1 MLDSTIIRQD
11 ADSICQG
18 FSPVQLEG
26 KTILITGASGIVG
39 TYFLECLHHLSA
51 VQKMNFQVLAVMKN
65 EPPAHLLECLS
76 LPNIHILRGD
86 LADSEF
92 YPHLPDSDFIV
103 HAAGYGQPGAFLQN
117 PKATI
122 QLNTTATAAL
132 LDKVKKNG
140 KFLFIS
146 SSEVY
151 SGLRNPPHKETEI
164 GLTNTDH
171 PRSCYIEGKRCGE
184 AICNAY
190 RTTGV
195 DAKSARL
202 CLAYG
207 PGTRPADRRA
217 LNSFIEKALKERHI
231 RLMDAGQARRTYC
244 YIADAVS
251 IMWRILLDGKES
263 IYNVGG
269 ISSVTIAELA
279 QQIGA
284 ALDVSV
290 TMPEKSETLQG
301 APEDVRLD
309 MDKFQQEFG
318 PLSFISL
325 NEGLKR
331 TINWQSQ
338 LYDLPSAFQ
347 RIEFTV

>member
-18 FSPVQLEG
+18 FSPVQLDG

-51 VQKMNFQVLAVMKN
+51 VQKMNLQVLAVMKN

-76 LPNIHILRGD
+76 LPNIRILRGD
-86 LADSEF
+86 LADTEF
-92 YPHLPDSDFIV
+92 YPLLPEADFIV
-103 HAAGYGQPGAFLQN
+103 HAAGYGQPGAFLAN

-122 QLNTTATAAL
+122 QLNTTATIAL
-132 LDKVKKNG
+132 LDKVKKDG

-151 SGLRNPPHKETEI
+151 SGMRNPPHKETEI

-190 RTTGV
+190 RSAGV
-195 DAKSARL
+195 DAKAARL

-207 PGTRPADRRA
+207 PGTRPGDHRA
-217 LNSFIEKALKERHI
+217 LNTFIEKALKVRHI
-231 RLMDAGQARRTYC
+231 RLLDAGKARRTYC
-244 YIADAVS
+244 YISDAVS
-251 IMWRILLDGKES
+251 IMWRILLEGKES

-269 ISSVTIAELA
+269 TSSVTIAGLA

-284 ALDVSV
+284 ILNVPVAL
-290 TMPEKSETLQG
+290 PENSETLQG

-309 MDKFQQEFG
+309 LTKVEKEFG
-318 PLSFISL
+318 PLSYVSL
-325 NEGLKR
+325 QEGLKR
-331 TINWQSQ
+331 TIDWQCQ
-338 LYDLPSAFQ
+338 LYKFLAK
-347 RIEFTV
+347 T

>member
-1 MLDSTIIRQD
+1 MLDSTIIPRD

-18 FSPVQLEG
+18 FSPVQLDG
-26 KTILITGASGIVG
+26 KTVLITGASGIVG

-51 VQKMNFQVLAVMKN
+51 TQKMNLQVLAVMKN

-76 LPNIHILRGD
+76 LPDFHILRGD
-86 LADSEF
+86 LADSDF
-92 YPHLPDSDFIV
+92 YPHLPEADFIV

-117 PKATI
+117 PMATI

-151 SGLRNPPHKETEI
+151 SGLRNPPHREKEI

-207 PGTRPADRRA
+207 PGTRPGDLRA
-217 LNSFIEKALKERHI
+217 LNTFIEKALKERHI

-244 YIADAVS
+244 YIADAIS
-251 IMWRILLDGKES
+251 IMWKILLQGKDS
-263 IYNVGG
+263 TYNVGG
-269 ISSVTIAELA
+269 ISSVTIGGLA

-284 ALDVSV
+284 VLNVPV
-290 TMPEKSETLQG
+290 TMPENSETLQG
-301 APEDVRLD
+301 SPEDVRLD
-309 MDKFQQEFG
+309 MTKVESEFG
-318 PLSFISL
+318 PLAYISL
-325 NEGLKR
+325 QEGLNK
-331 TINWQSQ
+331 TIKWQCQ
-338 LYDLPSAFQ
+338 LYKSIAKP
-347 RIEFTV
+347 

>member
-11 ADSICQG
+11 ADSICERI
-18 FSPVQLEG
+18 SPVQLDG

-39 TYFLECLHHLSA
+39 TYLLECLHHLSA
-51 VQKMNFQVLAVMKN
+51 VQKMNLQVLAVMKN

-76 LPNIHILRGD
+76 LPNIHSLRGD

-92 YPHLPDSDFIV
+92 YPHLPEADFIV

-132 LDKVKKNG
+132 LNKLKKNG

-190 RTTGV
+190 RSGGV
-195 DAKSARL
+195 DTKSARL

-207 PGTRPADRRA
+207 PGTRPGDRRA
-217 LNSFIEKALKERHI
+217 LNSFIEKALMERHI
-231 RLMDAGQARRTYC
+231 RLIDSGQARRTYC
-244 YIADAVS
+244 YIADAIS
-251 IMWRILLDGKES
+251 IMWSILLQGKDS
-263 IYNVGG
+263 TYNVGG

-284 ALDVSV
+284 ILNVPV
-290 TMPEKSETLQG
+290 TIPGNSETLQG
-301 APEDVRLD
+301 APEDVQLD
-309 MDKFQQEFG
+309 MTKIEKEFG
-318 PLSFISL
+318 PLEFISL
-325 NEGLKR
+325 EEGLSR
-331 TINWQSQ
+331 TIKWQSQ
-338 LYDLPSAFQ
+338 LYSFSCKAPTQ
-347 RIEFTV
+347 

>member
-1 MLDSTIIRQD
+1 MLDSTIIRED
-11 ADSICQG
+11 VNSICNG
-18 FSPVQLEG
+18 ISFGQLEG
-26 KTILITGASGIVG
+26 KTILVTGASGIVG

-51 VQKMNFQVLAVMKN
+51 VHKMSLQVFAVMKN
-65 EPPAHLLECLS
+65 EPPAHLMECLS
-76 LPNIHILRGD
+76 LPNFQILRGD
-86 LADSEF
+86 LADSEL
-92 YPHLPDSDFIV
+92 YPHLPETDFII
-103 HAAGYGQPGAFLQN
+103 HAAGYGQPGAFLAN

-122 QLNTTATAAL
+122 QLNTTATIAL
-132 LDKVKKNG
+132 LDKVKTGG

-171 PRSCYIEGKRCGE
+171 TRSCYIESKRCGE

-190 RTTGV
+190 RANGA

-207 PGTRPADRRA
+207 PGTRPGDHRA

-231 RLMDAGQARRTYC
+231 RLLDAGHARRTYC

-251 IMWRILLDGKES
+251 IMWKILLEGKDS

-269 ISSVTIAELA
+269 LSSITIAGLA

-284 ALDVSV
+284 ILNVPV
-290 TMPEKSETLQG
+290 TLPEIINPLQG

-309 MDKFQQEFG
+309 LTKVEKEFG
-318 PLSFISL
+318 SLPYISL
-325 NEGLKR
+325 QVGLSR
-331 TINWQSQ
+331 TIIWQSQ
-338 LYDLPSAFQ
+338 LYNRPCKVLTQ
-347 RIEFTV
+347 